1 MCSRERLHH
10 SLDAFP
16 LGENGG
22 ADETRTRD
30 SCVAGSIR
38 NTILLARLALFYV
51 IVHGLG
57 WYWGVADPSWA
68 QVNTVQEPHRRT
80 LP

>member
-1 MCSRERLHH
+1 MCSRERLQH
-10 SLDAFP
+10 SLDVFP

-30 SCVAGSIR
+30 LLLTGSMR
-38 NTILLARLALFYV
+38 NTILLARLALFCV

-57 WYWGVADPSWA
+57 WYWGVNGP
-68 QVNTVQEPHRRT
+68 
-80 LP
+80 